1 MPKISLLGQK
11 LWPICKSQS
20 GGESEEGG
28 PISSLSLQRE
38 TVSHHERSDIIFSA
52 QRHKKQNIVNQSALN
67 SSLFSTP

>member
-11 LWPICKSQS
+11 LWPTCKSQS

-38 TVSHHERSDIIFSA
+38 TVSH
-52 QRHKKQNIVNQSALN
+52 Q
-67 SSLFSTP
+67 